1 MRSKR
6 LSPELSEKRTLM
18 SSGRHFALPVL
29 LVLVAAVCVRLGVW
43 QLHRLGARRA
53 ANAIAASAAQLPV
66 VDLDTASGAGL
77 AHRRIRAQGR
87 YDRSHEVVLRG
98 VTRSDVPGVHVVTP
112 LVLGGGRKAILVK
125 RGFAPAADA
134 VSARL
139 DSLDEPGEVTVT
151 GIAVPIETR
160 GDSGRP
166 LVHAGKTTFAR
177 LDRAALARRMPYE
190 LLDVF
195 ILQLPDSSLPSL
207 PRRLEPA
214 PLDDGPHLSYAI
226 QWFAFATTALVV
238 AGIFAF
244 RSSASGRPAPR
255 SSS

>member
-1 MRSKR
+1 M
-6 LSPELSEKRTLM
+6 P
-18 SSGRHFALPVL
+18 SGRHFGLPVL

-53 ANAIAASAAQLPV
+53 ANAIASAAAQLPV
-66 VDLDTASGAGL
+66 VDLDTASGPGL
-77 AHRRIRAQGR
+77 AHRRIRARGR
-87 YDRSHEVVLRG
+87 YDRTHEVVIRG

-112 LVLGGGRKAILVK
+112 LVLTGGRKAILVK

-151 GIAVPIETR
+151 GIAVPIER
-160 GDSGRP
+160 HADSGRP
-166 LVHAGKTTFAR
+166 LVHAGVTTFSR

-190 LLDVF
+190 LLDVY

-244 RSSASGRPAPR
+244 RSSALDRPAPG